1 MSSFVRF
8 GDEEIDL
15 SAVSPAQM
23 AALWRLYEDRRSYR
37 NGRRMPLRCVKPHG
51 GRMYLKVRGNQLW
64 VAHYPG
70 EGDPSCS
77 MRVQPESVTHQRMRE
92 YSARAVE
99 TAGHTATPEYVA
111 GRTRLDL
118 LVQGPQTYGV
128 EIQVSPLTVREAKRR
143 TTLSHR
149 AGATPLW
156 LPNTYAPW
164 EDKVPTLR
172 PTTRSN
178 SGGIDWEETLPKAM
192 TVATP
197 SIRRIVAGACTPT
210 GPFDHCLNK
219 PGGFCYDWHPDYE
232 LVIGVTLDDALVG
245 TAEGFYVFH
254 QTLRGHPLIVEAEGL
269 RVFRDLTGHD
279 GAFNPGI
286 KVNPPQP
293 AEEPRECI
301 ATRPLVDPASEVTPD
316 PCELPPVRWINCR
329 KCKQQTA
336 VIGDEDRDICR
347 RCEIHPP
354 KRDMDVADS
363 QLIGGAG

>member
-1 MSSFVRF
+1 MSSFVRYR
-8 GDEEIDL
+8 DEEIDL
-15 SAVSPAQM
+15 SAVTPSQM
-23 AALWRLYEDRRSYR
+23 AALWKLYEDRRSR
-37 NGRRMPLRCVKPHG
+37 RGGHRMPLQCVKPHG
-51 GRMYLKVRGNQLW
+51 GRMYLKVRNDRLW

-77 MRVQPESVTHQRMRE
+77 VMRVEPESATHRRMRE

-99 TAGHTATPEYVA
+99 SAGHTAIPEYVA

-118 LVQGPQTYGV
+118 LVQAPQTYGV

-149 AGATPLW
+149 AGATPMW
-156 LPNTYAPW
+156 LPNGYAPW
-164 EDKVPTLR
+164 EGKVPTLR

-178 SGGIDWEETLPKAM
+178 SGGINWEETLPKAK

-210 GPFDHCLNK
+210 GPFDHCVNK

-245 TAEGFYVFH
+245 TAEGFYAFH
-254 QTLRGHPLIVEAEGL
+254 QTLRGNPLIVDAESL
-269 RVFRDLTGHD
+269 RVFRNLTGRD
-279 GAFNPGI
+279 GAFNPGTRGI
-286 KVNPPQP
+286 SPQP
-293 AEEPRECI
+293 VEEPRECI
-301 ATRPLVDPASEVTPD
+301 ADRPLVDAASEVMPD
-316 PCELPPVRWINCR
+316 LVELPPVRWINCR
-329 KCKQQTA
+329 KCKQLTA

-347 RCEIHPP
+347 RCAFTN
-354 KRDMDVADS
+354 RDLDFYDLPMTGR
-363 QLIGGAG
+363 LG